1 MTVNFDGGFDDFFI
15 IQKDLDLSSLVLQK
29 EEVAEVRY
37 VTEDEVEAMVDSG
50 SFIPYPK
57 GFLRFLFEMRN
68 TFGFPTK

>member
-1 MTVNFDGGFDDFFI
+1 MTIF
-15 IQKDLDLSSLVLQK
+15 LSSKKTWISLQK

-50 SFIPYPK
+50 SFISYPK